1 MRKTYLMS
9 LFNWVQKLM
18 ILTGFTILIFIFVK
32 LLAFECEQFKLKL
45 DLSHVEKTLEEI
57 IFGILFLIVLLE
69 TIEIIK
75 RIYRDSLSNL
85 MKSVRGTIRF
95 RRFLKQVQKTE
106 DDSVTSNFNRAVRKS
121 SLDVTGK
128 KLILF
133 VKTPHQAQAQKIMK
147 EQEPLIKEHIA
158 NFYPNY
164 IISTFE
170 RNSKGLW
177 LIGTQNGALASER
190 KAKKHQNL

>member
-1 MRKTYLMS
+1 
-9 LFNWVQKLM
+9 M
-18 ILTGFTILIFIFVK
+18 ILTGLIILIFIFVK
-32 LLAFECEQFKLKL
+32 LLAFECEQFKLNV
-45 DLSHVEKTLEEI
+45 DLSHVAKTLEEI
-57 IFGILFLIVLLE
+57 IFGILFLIVLLA
-69 TIEIIK
+69 TIEIMK

-106 DDSVTSNFNRAVRKS
+106 DDVVTRNFNRAVRKS
-121 SLDVTGK
+121 SVDVTGE

-133 VKTPHQAQAQKIMK
+133 VKITHQAQAQKMMK

-190 KAKKHQNL
+190 KAKKNQNL

>member
-1 MRKTYLMS
+1 MRKTYLMRI
-9 LFNWVQKLM
+9 FNWIQHLM

-32 LLAFECEQFKLKL
+32 LFAFECEQFKFKL
-45 DLSHVEKTLEEI
+45 DLSHVETTLEEI
-57 IFGILFLIVLLE
+57 IFWILFLIVLLA
-69 TIEIIK
+69 TIEIMK
-75 RIYRDSLSNL
+75 RMSRDSLSNL
-85 MKSVRGTIRF
+85 MKSARGTIRF

-106 DDSVTSNFNRAVRKS
+106 DDVVTRNFNRAVRKS
-121 SLDVTGK
+121 SLDVTAK
-128 KLILF
+128 KLILL
-133 VKTPHQAQAQKIMK
+133 VKIPHQAQAQKIMK

-170 RNSKGLW
+170 KNSKGLW